1 LNYPYEIEKRERQAT
16 RMNLWQRT
24 SWRLMIDK
32 ESISESITHIA
43 GTFLIDAA
51 GSFLNGAGLGSGEDR
66 SYTHKKFGCYVH
78 YITYELT

>member
-1 LNYPYEIEKRERQAT
+1 
-16 RMNLWQRT
+16 
-24 SWRLMIDK
+24 MIDK

-66 SYTHKKFGCYVH
+66 NYTHKRWTVMS
-78 YITYELT
+78 IILSMN